1 MSPVPAQRLCFRR
14 INFVAGIFDAPG
26 NMNTFSDGRPVSWKN
41 SMSILAPAPDVQ
53 PVSKMP
59 DLFAI
64 FCFHFSAVL
73 FFTVGFANSDVRLVD
88 AQHMVGRHLLPPALR
103 LGRTVGTNN

>member
-1 MSPVPAQRLCFRR
+1 MFPAPTQRLCFRR
-14 INFVAGIFDAPG
+14 ISFVAGIFDASG
-26 NMNTFSDGRPVSWKN
+26 HMNTLSDGRPVSWKK
-41 SMSILAPAPDVQ
+41 SMFISAPAPDVQ

-88 AQHMVGRHLLPPALR
+88 AQHMVGHHLLPPAL
-103 LGRTVGTNN
+103 